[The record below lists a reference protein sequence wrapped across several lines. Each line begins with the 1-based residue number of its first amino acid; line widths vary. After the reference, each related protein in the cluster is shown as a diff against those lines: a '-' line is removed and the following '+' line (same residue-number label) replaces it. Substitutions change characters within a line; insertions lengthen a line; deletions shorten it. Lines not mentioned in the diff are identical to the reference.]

1 METNGADVIAYKDN
15 IKYVIQVKFYNN
27 PVGNKAVQEVVGA
40 IGMYKADKGIVVTNS
55 TFTPS
60 AIELAQANNIE
71 LVNGE
76 SIEKYKK
83 EILQDVQPIDDEEKY
98 VQKVLDISKGI
109 SEDEQLSND
118 TKMSIEKTFAN
129 IGKAFC
135 LEKSQSNKSYNDD
148 DINNF
153 LKMLW
158 EKGEFYD
165 SDGNLLLISDQ
176 KDTLEILIRAGIYIM
191 EFFPKVNVILETI
204 VDDNE
209 KMKQIYYEYIDEN
222 EDNLFKADR
231 VFALSIMFETDVEE
245 ITETINFFY
254 NEKYGIST
262 TDEED
267 TFDNFDDDNDN
278 LFYE

>member
-1 METNGADVIAYKDN
+1 MIAYKDN

-83 EILQDVQPIDDEEKY
+83 EILQKVQPIDEKEQY
-98 VQKVLDISKGI
+98 VQKILDISKEI
-109 SEDEQLSND
+109 SENEQLGKDS
-118 TKMSIEKTFAN
+118 TMSLEKTFAN
-129 IGKAFC
+129 IGKAFYF
-135 LEKSQSNKSYNDD
+135 EKNQNNESYNDT

-153 LKMLW
+153 LEMLW

-165 SDGNLLLISDQ
+165 SEGNLLLISEER
-176 KDTLEILIRAGIYIM
+176 DTVDILIRAGIYMM
-191 EFFPKVNVILETI
+191 EFFPKVNTILETI
-204 VDDNE
+204 IDDEE
-209 KMKQIYYEYIDEN
+209 KIRQIYYEYIEEN
-222 EDNLFKADR
+222 ENNLYKADR
-231 VFALSIMFETDVEE
+231 VFALSIIFETNVEE
-245 ITETINFFY
+245 ITQNINFFF
-254 NEKYGIST
+254 NEKYGLNS
-262 TDEED
+262 TDESD
-267 TFDNFDDDNDN
+267 SFDDYEDDDNN